1 MLAPDLLLP
10 LVQETT
16 PVSGSGLGRA
26 LTNLLGVGGV
36 FLTLALVGS
45 GLVIFAK
52 PSLETIS
59 DTAGHSFLRSFAV
72 GLIAQVLLI
81 PTICLVVLGLVVS
94 VVGVLLV
101 PFVVVVGAL
110 LVLAGVLG
118 GVIGVAHAMGEAQ
131 TRRRM
136 ARGDALS
143 PNSFRYLAVGLA
155 AVLSVW
161 AAWAL
166 LGWVPIAGAVMLA
179 AAVVSTWLVTTI
191 GLGAALLSRGGI
203 QPTFSGRYLPT
214 EMLTDEYLWATPK
227 QGVPAVKRPKAS

>member
-1 MLAPDLLLP
+1 MLALDLLAQLADSP
-10 LVQETT
+10 T
-16 PVSGSGLGRA
+16 GSGPA
-26 LTNLLGVGGV
+26 KTLTNLAGVVGV
-36 FLTLALVGS
+36 FFSLALLGS
-45 GLVIFAK
+45 GLVVFAK
-52 PSLETIS
+52 PNLETVS

-81 PTICLVVLGLVVS
+81 PTLCLVVIGLVVS

-101 PFVVVVGAL
+101 PFVMAVGAL
-110 LVLAGVLG
+110 LVLAGLLG

-136 ARGDALS
+136 ARGEALS
-143 PNSFRYLAVGLA
+143 PNSFRYLLVGLGA
-155 AVLSVW
+155 IMSVW
-161 AAWAL
+161 LAWAVF
-166 LGWVPIAGAVMLA
+166 GWVPVAGTVTLA
-179 AAVVSTWLVTTI
+179 AAVVATWLVTTI

-203 QPTFSGRYLPT
+203 QPTFSGRYLPM